1 MAEALSSLLWGWHV
15 LGGILAAGAFFT
27 VATGFY
33 QLRCLGRWMKAAL
46 RPPPRQGGK
55 LSSFQALST
64 ALAGSIGTGNIV
76 GVAAAITVG
85 GPGALFWMWLSALL
99 GMMTVYAEN
108 YLSAKHPGAPGALG
122 YIRRAGRLGGLLAG
136 VYAVGCCLSSLA
148 MGDMVQVG
156 AAAAALENLGL
167 PVWLSA
173 GGMALLAF
181 WVARGGLS
189 LAGRIAGRLVPAM
202 TLLFFAASLGVL
214 WVFREN
220 LPRAAASIFEGAFCP
235 QAGAGGAAGA
245 LLAMGTGI
253 SRGVFTNEAGLG
265 SAAFAYQEVEGR
277 TPVELGYM
285 GMFQVFVDTL
295 LLCTV
300 TGLCILC
307 CRSPLLEGAQL
318 TLYAFSAAWG
328 PVGGGAVS
336 LCTALF
342 AVATLVAWS
351 CYGREGLFYLTRGR
365 GGTVYAVGAG
375 VAAALGCLLPLE
387 TVLQLGDA
395 MNGLL
400 ALPNLTALFL
410 ARREVRR
417 TLQEEGRREH
427 RRGTRQGARELF
439 IKF

>member
-46 RPPPRQGGK
+46 CPPPRQGGK

-156 AAAAALENLGL
+156 AAAAALGNLGL

-220 LPRAAASIFEGAFCP
+220 LPRAVASVFSGAFSP
-235 QAGAGGAAGA
+235 GAGAGGAAGW
-245 LLAMGTGI
+245 LLAMKVGVT
-253 SRGVFTNEAGLG
+253 RGVFTNEAGLG
-265 SAAFAYQEVEGR
+265 SAAFAYDGVEGR
-277 TPVELGYM
+277 SPGELGCL
-285 GMFQVFVDTL
+285 GIFQVFADTL
-295 LLCTV
+295 LMCTV
-300 TGLCILC
+300 TGLCILV
-307 CRSPLLEGAQL
+307 CRSPVLEGAAL
-318 TLYAFSAAWG
+318 TFYAYESALGPWG
-328 PVGGGAVS
+328 GRAVS

-342 AVATLVAWS
+342 AAATLTAW
-351 CYGREGLFYLTRGR
+351 CGYGREGLFYLTGGR
-365 GGTVYAVGAG
+365 GKNAYALAAA
-375 VAAALGCLLPLE
+375 VAAALGCCLPLGE
-387 TVLQLGDA
+387 VLRLGDA
-395 MNGLL
+395 MNGLM
-400 ALPNLTALFL
+400 ALPNLAALFL
-410 ARREVRR
+410 LRREVAV
-417 TLQEEGRREH
+417 E
-427 RRGTRQGARELF
+427 
-439 IKF
+439 K

>member
-181 WVARGGLS
+181 WVARGGLF

-220 LPRAAASIFEGAFCP
+220 LPRAVASVFSGAFSP
-235 QAGAGGAAGA
+235 GAGAGGAAGW
-245 LLAMGTGI
+245 LLAMRVGVT
-253 SRGVFTNEAGLG
+253 RGVFTNEAGLG
-265 SAAFAYQEVEGR
+265 SAAFAYDGVEGR
-277 TPVELGYM
+277 SPEELGCL
-285 GMFQVFVDTL
+285 GIFQVFADTL
-295 LLCTV
+295 LMCTV
-300 TGLCILC
+300 TGLCILV
-307 CRSPLLEGAQL
+307 CRSP
-318 TLYAFSAAWG
+318 
-328 PVGGGAVS
+328 
-336 LCTALF
+336 
-342 AVATLVAWS
+342 
-351 CYGREGLFYLTRGR
+351 
-365 GGTVYAVGAG
+365 
-375 VAAALGCLLPLE
+375 
-387 TVLQLGDA
+387 VL
-395 MNGLL
+395 
-400 ALPNLTALFL
+400 
-410 ARREVRR
+410 
-417 TLQEEGRREH
+417 
-427 RRGTRQGARELF
+427 
-439 IKF
+439 

>member
-27 VATGFY
+27 VATSFY

-156 AAAAALENLGL
+156 AAAAALGNLGL

-189 LAGRIAGRLVPAM
+189 LAGRIAGR
-202 TLLFFAASLGVL
+202 G
-214 WVFREN
+214 W
-220 LPRAAASIFEGAFCP
+220 
-235 QAGAGGAAGA
+235 
-245 LLAMGTGI
+245 
-253 SRGVFTNEAGLG
+253 
-265 SAAFAYQEVEGR
+265 
-277 TPVELGYM
+277 
-285 GMFQVFVDTL
+285 
-295 LLCTV
+295 
-300 TGLCILC
+300 
-307 CRSPLLEGAQL
+307 SP
-318 TLYAFSAAWG
+318 
-328 PVGGGAVS
+328 P
-336 LCTALF
+336 
-342 AVATLVAWS
+342 
-351 CYGREGLFYLTRGR
+351 
-365 GGTVYAVGAG
+365 
-375 VAAALGCLLPLE
+375 
-387 TVLQLGDA
+387 
-395 MNGLL
+395 
-400 ALPNLTALFL
+400 
-410 ARREVRR
+410 
-417 TLQEEGRREH
+417 
-427 RRGTRQGARELF
+427 
-439 IKF
+439 